1 MIITG
6 KNLKSL
12 IKQFDIINKK
22 SYDQFSLSL
31 SLDKQILRFKENI
44 PYITYGQEILD
55 EYMERISLQDGY
67 ILKPGQ
73 AILACSSE
81 NIKMPKGYMGLLQTK
96 GSLARLF
103 ITIHCCDGQI
113 ESGYNGKVTFE
124 ICNMGT
130 IPVKLNTGQN
140 IAQMFIFKT
149 SCDDEIYEGKYNNAD
164 QPTISN
170 KRYNN
175 L

>member
-12 IKQFDIINKK
+12 IKQYDMI
-22 SYDQFSLSL
+22 SEQAYDQFSLSL
-31 SLDKQILRFKENI
+31 TLDSQILKFKKNL
-44 PYITYGQEILD
+44 PYITYGQEIPD
-55 EYMERISLQDGY
+55 EYMDNISLQDGY
-67 ILKPGQ
+67 ILEPGE
-73 AILACSSE
+73 AILACSFE
-81 NIKMPKGYMGLLQTK
+81 NIKMPIGYLGLLQTK

-103 ITIHCCDGQI
+103 VTIHCCDGQI

-130 IPVKLNTGQN
+130 VSVKLNTGQK

-149 SCDDEIYEGKYNNAD
+149 SCDDEIYNGKYNKAD
-164 QPTISN
+164 MPTVSN
-170 KRYNN
+170 KKYNN

>member
-12 IKQFDIINKK
+12 IKQYNIINEQA
-22 SYDQFSLSL
+22 YDQFSVSL
-31 SLDKQILRFKENI
+31 SLDNQILRFKSDV
-44 PYITYGQEILD
+44 PYITYGQEIPD
-55 EYMERISLQDGY
+55 EYIEQINLQDGY
-67 ILKPGQ
+67 ILKPKQ

-81 NIKMPKGYMGLLQTK
+81 YINMPKGYMGLLQTK

-130 IPVKLNTGQN
+130 IPVKLNAGQK

-149 SCDDEIYEGKYNNAD
+149 SCDDEKYVGKYNNAD
-164 QPTISN
+164 KPTISN
-170 KRYNN
+170 KKYND